1 MAWSSGTRSRRPAR
15 PALSH
20 LIQAG
25 PEHFVAV
32 LEGSEAP
39 ILTAEH
45 ATHVLEI
52 ILAAGSVDAREGER
66 WR

>member
-1 MAWSSGTRSRRPAR
+1 
-15 PALSH
+15 

-32 LEGSEAP
+32 LEGTEAP

-52 ILAAGSVDAREGER
+52 ILAARVSIEEGCAVEVNV
-66 WR
+66 

>member
-1 MAWSSGTRSRRPAR
+1 
-15 PALSH
+15 
-20 LIQAG
+20 LIQFG

-32 LEGSEAP
+32 LEGAEAP

-52 ILAAGSVDAREGER
+52 ILAAGVSIEEGCAVELS
-66 WR
+66 